1 MLLIAYGTRPE
12 WLKIKPIVQELKS
25 NKIQFITLFTGQH
38 KDIIGDFVPDLK
50 ISINESYTMDRL
62 NKVVTDVMKATALIL
77 YESPDIK
84 HVMVQGD
91 TSSALA
97 VALAAYNANRPVIH
111 LEAGLRTYDLEN
123 PYPEEANRQLISRIT
138 DVHLCPTLH
147 NLTNL
152 DTEHVSGSKYPV
164 GNTALDNLLPY
175 VGKCEYGNKILVTIH
190 RRENH
195 EMIKDWFGV
204 INRIAGK
211 YSNHEF
217 ILPIHPNPN
226 VKNHADILTNVKVV
240 NPLSHDDL
248 LNILVKCKF
257 VITDSGGIQEE
268 CSFLGKKAIVCR
280 KETERPEA
288 IGYTTEL
295 CESPVELMSMV
306 TDMMERYE
314 VIDNHLCPFG
324 DGHSAKKIVK
334 ILKALYGEQ
343 IRG

>member
-12 WLKIKPIVQELKS
+12 WLKIKPIIQELKY
-25 NKIQFITLFTGQH
+25 NKIPFLTLFTGQH
-38 KDIIGDFVPDLK
+38 KDIIENDVIPDLK
-50 ISINESYTMDRL
+50 IAINESYTMDRL
-62 NKVVTDVMKATALIL
+62 NKVATDVMRATALIL
-77 YESPDIK
+77 HESPDIK
-84 HVMVQGD
+84 YVMVQGD

-97 VALAAYNANRPVIH
+97 VALAAYNANRPVVH

-123 PYPEEANRQLISRIT
+123 PYPEEANRQLISRIA
-138 DVHLCPTLH
+138 DVNLCPTMQNLH
-147 NLTNL
+147 NLEN
-152 DTEHVSGSKYPV
+152 EHVSGSKYQV

-175 VGKCEYGNKILVTIH
+175 VAKCDYENKILVTLH

-211 YSNHEF
+211 YSDHEF

-226 VKNHADILTNVKVV
+226 VKIHADILTNVKVV

-295 CESPVELMSMV
+295 CESPTELMSMV
-306 TDMMERYE
+306 SEMMERYE

-334 ILKALYGEQ
+334 ILKALNLEQ
-343 IRG
+343 YR